1 MTSQRKVRGT
11 QVGRHSLSA
20 FVHAQ
25 GHWPGD
31 SVEPQFP
38 SSMTLHV
45 PPSVSPIRDDS
56 TSSRGNSARS
66 LAQAHGQTRRHKKK
80 KTRTCSPNMRSARVT
95 LTQTRGGR
103 LLDHSKER
111 NHEIR

>member
-11 QVGRHSLSA
+11 QVGRHSLSV

-25 GHWPGD
+25 SHWPGD

-45 PPSVSPIRDDS
+45 PPMCRQYGMIALPREAIPHVRL
-56 TSSRGNSARS
+56 
-66 LAQAHGQTRRHKKK
+66 LAQAHGQTRGQKK
-80 KTRTCSPNMRSARVT
+80 KTRT
-95 LTQTRGGR
+95 G
-103 LLDHSKER
+103 
-111 NHEIR
+111 